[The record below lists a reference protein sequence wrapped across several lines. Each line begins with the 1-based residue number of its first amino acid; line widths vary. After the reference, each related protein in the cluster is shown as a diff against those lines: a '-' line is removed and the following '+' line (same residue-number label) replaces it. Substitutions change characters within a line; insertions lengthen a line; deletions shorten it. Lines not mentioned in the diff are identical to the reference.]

1 MICRW
6 GPEDGGLMRMRI
18 RREGSGA
25 GVGIIPPGD
34 GKLISVGRIRIALL
48 CFYFDRESHL
58 SL

>member
-1 MICRW
+1 
-6 GPEDGGLMRMRI
+6 MRT
-18 RREGSGA
+18 RREGSGV